1 MDFLE
6 DGLLKLMSNILRIKN
21 NQKCNKE
28 FGKLKKRIP
37 SQVYFK
43 NFVYRCSKTI

>member
-21 NQKCNKE
+21 NQKCSKE